1 MAATLGAAACC
12 IGTATLREWR
22 NERDVMKAVRR
33 VFAGLLLLGAAGV
46 ASAQNTAAD
55 RVARSFSECRA
66 IPSADLRLQCLE
78 KAAAAL
84 EASIK
89 AKDVM
94 IVDRSDVRKTRR
106 SLFGL
111 ALPSIRLFGA
121 GNDDAEEQAFTEITS
136 TVASAGA
143 VANNRVEIRLADDAD
158 AVWRTTDP
166 MNFPPRAGAAIRIR
180 KGTMGTYFIT
190 VEGRTY
196 RGARLR

>member
-1 MAATLGAAACC
+1 MQG
-12 IGTATLREWR
+12 
-22 NERDVMKAVRR
+22 NPVRR
-33 VFAGLLLLGAAGV
+33 SAPAVPRKGGGRARGLDQGRG
-46 ASAQNTAAD
+46 D
-55 RVARSFSECRA
+55 RG
-66 IPSADLRLQCLE
+66 
-78 KAAAAL
+78 
-84 EASIK
+84 SIRRTK
-89 AKDVM
+89 
-94 IVDRSDVRKTRR
+94 KTRR